1 MDVSL
6 DVVPH
11 MLYNMS
17 ESLGVLTE
25 EFYVGIKYEDLA
37 YGTHNRFASV
47 GSNNGHNGTAA
58 VTMYHNPD
66 VVTDFAW
73 RSCVIL
79 VCRPTSLLPFAMD
92 SR

>member
-1 MDVSL
+1 MAHNASDYSGAVT
-6 DVVPH
+6 DKFNV
-11 MLYNMS
+11 
-17 ESLGVLTE
+17 GV
-25 EFYVGIKYEDLA
+25 KYEDLA

-47 GSNNGHNGTAA
+47 GSNNGHNGTTAI
-58 VTMYHNPD
+58 TMYHNPD

-79 VCRPTSLLPFAMD
+79 PCRLTRLLSFAMD

>member
-6 DVVPH
+6 EIVPRIV
-11 MLYNMS
+11 YNTYDC
-17 ESLGVLTE
+17 LGALTDE
-25 EFYVGIKYEDLA
+25 LYVGIKYEDLA

-47 GSNNGHNGTAA
+47 GSNNGHNGTTAI
-58 VTMYHNPD
+58 TMYHNPD

-79 VCRPTSLLPFAMD
+79 VCRPTSLLPFVMD

>member
-1 MDVSL
+1 MAHNTSCYSGAHTDRF
-6 DVVPH
+6 
-11 MLYNMS
+11 YI
-17 ESLGVLTE
+17 GV
-25 EFYVGIKYEDLA
+25 KYEDLA

-47 GSNNGHNGTAA
+47 GSNNGHNGTTAI
-58 VTMYHNPD
+58 TMYHNPD

-79 VCRPTSLLPFAMD
+79 ICRLTSLLPLAMD

>member
-1 MDVSL
+1 MAHNTSDYSDAL
-6 DVVPH
+6 ID
-11 MLYNMS
+11 
-17 ESLGVLTE
+17 
-25 EFYVGIKYEDLA
+25 EFFVGIKYEDLA

-47 GSNNGHNGTAA
+47 GSNNGHNGTTAI
-58 VTMYHNPD
+58 TMYHNPD

-79 VCRPTSLLPFAMD
+79 TCRLTSLPPFAMD